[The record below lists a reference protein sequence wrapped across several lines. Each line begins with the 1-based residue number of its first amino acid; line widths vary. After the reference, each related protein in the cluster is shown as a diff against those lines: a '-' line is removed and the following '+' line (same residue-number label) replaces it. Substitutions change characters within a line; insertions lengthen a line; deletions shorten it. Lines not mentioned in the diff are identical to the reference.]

1 MTANGRPPL
10 PLERKQKL
18 GTLRPGRLPAA
29 GLTEVERLPEE
40 EGVPE
45 PPAQLKAKGREFW
58 SSVFANGGWLW
69 KGVDRHLV
77 ELTADLMDERQ
88 ELRALTDQQPDNT
101 RLRAALRQL
110 DKQLVSN
117 LAHLGFTPSDR
128 ARLGLVKVRQQSK
141 LEEMMARRHN
151 RDLLLEQERLARENG
166 KV

>member
-18 GTLRPGRLPAA
+18 GTLRPGRLPEA

-40 EGVPE
+40 EGTPE
-45 PPAQLKAKGREFW
+45 PPPQLKAKGREFW
-58 SSVFANGGWLW
+58 SSVFANGSWLW

-117 LAHLGFTPSDR
+117 LGALGFTPSDR
-128 ARLGLVKVRQQSK
+128 SRLGLVQVKTQSK
-141 LEEMMARRHN
+141 V
-151 RDLLLEQERLARENG
+151 QELWERKNG
-166 KV
+166 RPWPL

>member
-1 MTANGRPPL
+1 VTANGRPPL

-18 GTLRPGRLPAA
+18 GTLRPGRLPEA

-40 EGVPE
+40 EETPE
-45 PPAQLKAKGREFW
+45 PPPGLKAKGREFW
-58 SSVFANGGWLW
+58 SSVFANGSWLW

-88 ELRALTDQQPDNT
+88 ELRSLTDQQPDNT

-117 LAHLGFTPSDR
+117 LGALGFTPSDR
-128 ARLGLVKVRQQSK
+128 SRLGLVQVKTQSK
-141 LEEMMARRHN
+141 V
-151 RDLLLEQERLARENG
+151 QELWERKHGRPWPI
-166 KV
+166 

>member
-29 GLTEVERLPEE
+29 GLTEVERLPDGEE
-40 EGVPE
+40 TPE
-45 PPAQLKAKGREFW
+45 PPPGLKAKGREFW
-58 SSVFANGGWLW
+58 SSVFDNGSWLW

-117 LAHLGFTPSDR
+117 LGALGFTPSER
-128 ARLGLVKVRQQSK
+128 SRLGLVQVKTQSK
-141 LEEMMARRHN
+141 LEE
-151 RDLLLEQERLARENG
+151 LWERKHGEPWPL
-166 KV
+166 